1 MALDPLEFAKKKTQL
16 NDTLKTAETAKKSLQ
31 SGGNLAPDLQRN
43 TKVAHLA
50 NKQLQDLSAGA
61 ITASD
66 VTDIKALKELPIQPD
81 PELLKKEA
89 MAKAQVLRAEA
100 EQMLQQRKEEEINK
114 LKDKAE
120 SLVPPALI
128 AAAGLFLALPTRDP
142 KFLAIMAYQ
151 KAKAKFKELKQTAS
165 KENLKKSKEAFSFPM
180 KPPTKLELGELP
192 KIPEVPKIPKIPTI
206 NLPRNPFG

>member
-16 NDTLKTAETAKKSLQ
+16 NDTLKTAETGKKSLQ
-31 SGGNLAPDLQRN
+31 SAGNLGPELQRN
-43 TKVAHLA
+43 TKVADLA
-50 NKQLQDLSAGA
+50 NKQLQDLNVGG

-114 LKDKAE
+114 LKD
-120 SLVPPALI
+120 
-128 AAAGLFLALPTRDP
+128 T
-142 KFLAIMAYQ
+142 
-151 KAKAKFKELKQTAS
+151 
-165 KENLKKSKEAFSFPM
+165 
-180 KPPTKLELGELP
+180 
-192 KIPEVPKIPKIPTI
+192 
-206 NLPRNPFG
+206 PRGNCLRP